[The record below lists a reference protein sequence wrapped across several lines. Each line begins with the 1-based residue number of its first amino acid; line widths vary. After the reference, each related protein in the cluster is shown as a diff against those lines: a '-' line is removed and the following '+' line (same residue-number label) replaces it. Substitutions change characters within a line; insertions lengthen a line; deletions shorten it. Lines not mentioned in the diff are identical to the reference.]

1 MKIVCDK
8 HNIDKKLFL
17 QEILINYNTQ
27 DEIQL
32 VFRKNEIYLINN
44 NYKLSPEVHID
55 FKKKRF
61 IEKNNKRLKNK
72 HDIFWKIFS
81 HKNSRILDCTGG
93 FGRDGFLLNSMG
105 HDVTIIEN
113 SPVVAMML
121 KNALCRY
128 GNKGIKFFFGNAY
141 DYMKHSMQKYDYI
154 YLDFM
159 FEKLKNKSLSSK
171 NNETLKHIS
180 FQDNDKNKIIQMAQR
195 NTINKVIVK
204 EPINSVSNL
213 LKPNHIIKTK
223 LLDYKVYLGTYERL
237 K

>member
-8 HNIDKKLFL
+8 YNIDNKLFL
-17 QEILINYNTQ
+17 QEILANNNLE
-27 DEIQL
+27 DVIQL
-32 VFRKNEIYLINN
+32 VFKKNEIYLLNN
-44 NYKLSPEVHID
+44 NYKTSPEVHID
-55 FKKKRF
+55 FNKKKF
-61 IEKNNKRLKNK
+61 IEKNNKRLKNN

-81 HKNSRILDCTGG
+81 YKNSRILDCTGG

-113 SPVVAMML
+113 SPVVAMIL
-121 KNALCRY
+121 KNALWRY
-128 GNKGIKFFFGNAY
+128 GNKSIKFFFGNAY
-141 DYMKHSMQKYDYI
+141 DYMKHSIQKYNYI

-171 NNETLKHIS
+171 NDETLKCIS

-195 NTINKVIVK
+195 ITINKVIVK

-223 LLDYKVYLGTYERL
+223 LLNYRVYLGSYDRL

>member
-1 MKIVCDK
+1 MKIVCDE
-8 HNIDKKLFL
+8 HNDEKESFL
-17 QEILINYNTQ
+17 KDILDGNNVH
-27 DEIQL
+27 EKIQL
-32 VFRKNEIYLINN
+32 HFYKNEIYLLNN
-44 NYKLSPEVHID
+44 NYPETVKIHID
-55 FKKKRF
+55 YDKDSF
-61 IEKNNKRLKNK
+61 IKKNNERLKNK
-72 HDIFWKIFS
+72 QDIFWKIFS

-113 SPVVAMML
+113 SPVVAMIL
-121 KNALCRY
+121 KNALWRC

-141 DYMKHSMQKYDYI
+141 DYMKHSIQKYDYI

-159 FEKLKNKSLSSK
+159 FEKSKNKSLSSK
-171 NNETLKHIS
+171 NDETLKHIS

-223 LLDYKVYLGTYERL
+223 LLDYKVYLGSYDRF